1 MSQNYNQGARKA
13 PKEPVI
19 NKWEGEGIVRPRY
32 GKDGDEIRF
41 MPYKKGNGGLIHISL
56 ECIQASNTADE
67 NGMPK
72 YTRCFVPVDVFS
84 NSRVDEQLVRS
95 VKTGMKVHV
104 VGKLAQQQYTNPRTN
119 QTSYNLVVI
128 PFMFEILDMPQAAA
142 PQGYI
147 PAPTGYGQQQ
157 GYGPQPG
164 YGQQPGYAGPQGAYP
179 APAGGYGPQP
189 GGYPPPSG
197 YAAPAGG
204 YPAPAGPAPAPGGY
218 PAPGSYPPPGG
229 GYPAPAGPAPVTS
242 APAAGQQPGYA
253 QAPPYY
259 KPPTPGY
266 GASPMPAPVPG
277 VDDMPPGAGEEI
289 PV

>member
-41 MPYKKGNGGLIHISL
+41 MPYRKGNGGLIHISL
-56 ECIQASNTADE
+56 ECIQPSNTADE

-72 YTRCFVPVDVFS
+72 YTRCFVPIDVFS
-84 NSRVDEQLVRS
+84 NNRVDEQLVRS
-95 VKTGMKVHV
+95 VKAGMKVHV

-119 QTSYNLVVI
+119 QTNYSLVVI

-142 PQGYI
+142 PQGFV
-147 PAPTGYGQQQ
+147 PAPAGYGQQQGYGPQPAYGPQPGYGQQQ

-164 YGQQPGYAGPQGAYP
+164 YGQQQGYGPQGPYP
-179 APAGGYGPQP
+179 APAGPYPAPAGPAPVQGAYGPQGP
-189 GGYPPPSG
+189 
-197 YAAPAGG
+197 
-204 YPAPAGPAPAPGGY
+204 YPAPAGPAPA
-218 PAPGSYPPPGG
+218 
-229 GYPAPAGPAPVTS
+229 GPAP

-259 KPPTPGY
+259 KAPGY
-266 GASPMPAPVPG
+266 AGAAPVAPAPG
-277 VDDMPPGAGEEI
+277 VDDMPPGAGEDI